1 MPYAI
6 PECHI
11 NLRICIAD
19 GTQYAVNHIMALVG
33 QEYRA
38 GLRIERIDL
47 ADPIILFLRARVLML
62 AYIITVICSDRGT
75 SNQPGL
81 LVITHGNAIGVITI
95 CRVAK
100 QHALINH
107 ALKIFRAFSIYRS
120 IVGIGLGW

>member
-47 ADPIILFLRARVLML
+47 ADPIILRTML
-62 AYIITVICSDRGT
+62 NRFYGEFIA
-75 SNQPGL
+75 L
-81 LVITHGNAIGVITI
+81 LW
-95 CRVAK
+95 
-100 QHALINH
+100 L
-107 ALKIFRAFSIYRS
+107 
-120 IVGIGLGW
+120 